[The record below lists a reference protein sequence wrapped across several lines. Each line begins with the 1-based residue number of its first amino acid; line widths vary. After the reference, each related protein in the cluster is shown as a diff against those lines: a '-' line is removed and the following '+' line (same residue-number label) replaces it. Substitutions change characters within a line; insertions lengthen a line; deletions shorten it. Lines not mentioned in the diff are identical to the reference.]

1 MSIARNSLA
10 LFVMQVVIFV
20 LGILVS
26 IVVSRIL
33 GPTQRGVY
41 FLVITMNA
49 IIVSLGDIG
58 ITFTNTYF
66 LAKGKYSLN
75 KVNSN
80 SMLFAL
86 LIGAVTMLGYLVFRM
101 PLHNSFLKEV
111 EPAYMLVGIGLI
123 PFSLYTQFWSS
134 MMVGLNRMTLI
145 SKLGIATTIVGS
157 TLTCIVLLVFKL
169 GLVGLLGLWG
179 VSGIASALLR
189 LYLLSKEEKIRI
201 SFDYKM
207 FKEFIFFGIK
217 GHLGNIAYHI
227 YHRLDIFLINY
238 FAGAT
243 GVGHYSLAVS
253 LAEKTWFLPDP
264 IINASTPRIGS
275 ANKEDAEVLTSR
287 VVRHTILLSAITAII
302 LMFAA
307 PWVIPFAYGS
317 EFIPS
322 VAPLIILLPGM
333 VLLSAAFVLSSFITY
348 QMGRPEVL
356 TICGWIALAVNLPLC
371 FLLTSRYGLKGA
383 SLAMSL
389 TYFLTFLLP
398 LLWYR
403 KTTKQSLCDTL
414 LIKVVDIYTYFDLL
428 KRSISFL
435 RYFLV
440 TTVTLKK

>member
-1 MSIARNSLA
+1 
-10 LFVMQVVIFV
+10 MQVVIFV

-41 FLVITMNA
+41 FLVITINA
-49 IIVSLGDIG
+49 IIVSLGDLG

-66 LAKGKYSLN
+66 LAKGKYSLS

-145 SKLGIATTIVGS
+145 SKLGIATTVVGS

-179 VSGIASALLR
+179 VSGITSALLR

-207 FKEFIFFGIK
+207 FKELIFFGFK

-243 GVGHYSLAVS
+243 GVGYYSLAVS
-253 LAEKTWFLPDP
+253 LAEKTWFLPDS

-287 VVRHTILLSAITAII
+287 VVRHTILLSAITAVI

-317 EFIPS
+317 EFLPS
-322 VAPLIILLPGM
+322 VTPLMILLPGT
-333 VLLSAAFVLSSFITY
+333 VLVCTVFVLCSFFTY
-348 QMGRPEVL
+348 QMGRPEIP
-356 TICGWIALAVNLPLC
+356 TICGWIVLAVNLPLC
-371 FLLTSRYGLKGA
+371 AWLTARYGLIGA
-383 SLAMSL
+383 SFATSL
-389 TYFLTFLLP
+389 TYLVAFLII

-403 KTTKQSLCDTL
+403 KVTRQSLCDML
-414 LIKVVDIYTYFDLL
+414 LIKAVDIYAYFDLL
-428 KRSISFL
+428 KRFKGSFRL
-435 RYFLV
+435 LQVRN
-440 TTVTLKK
+440 